1 VGVRAIIFS
10 AIALALGTFFYLAV
24 FLRSGGSNAFGPSLH
39 LLESVVGTAGLLLM
53 VVGALGIGV
62 SATLVTLSSISSRR
76 TGFTGGDVAQEV
88 QIVR

>member
-1 VGVRAIIFS
+1 MGVRAIIFS

-24 FLRSGGSNAFGPSLH
+24 FLRSGGSSAFGPSLR

-76 TGFTGGDVAQEV
+76 AGFTGGDVAQEV